1 MATSTLLQ
9 SLNDSDNQSGV
20 TASNRR
26 QVESFLASEAIT
38 ANDLVCL
45 DFSKSD
51 DGDKAL
57 YIKQADSSDGL
68 TVAGIGF
75 ALNTAAAGET
85 CTVTVAGLHVSAN
98 VDALTAVGDRLKVSA
113 TGGRAGI
120 YTNADT
126 VPIIGYAV
134 EADTA
139 NVASVFVIKQF

>member
-1 MATSTLLQ
+1 MATATILQ
-9 SLNDSDNQSGV
+9 SLNDSANQSGV

-26 QVESFLASEAIT
+26 QVESFIASAAIA

-57 YIKQADSSDGL
+57 FIKKADSGDGE
-68 TVAGIGF
+68 TVAAIGF

-85 CTVTVAGLHVSAN
+85 CEVTIAGLHVSAN
-98 VDALTAVGDRLKVSA
+98 VDASTDVGFRLKVSNTA
-113 TGGRAGI
+113 GRAGI
-120 YTNADT
+120 YTNTDT
-126 VPIIGYAV
+126 VPVIAYAV

-139 NVASVFVIKQF
+139 NVATVFVIKQF